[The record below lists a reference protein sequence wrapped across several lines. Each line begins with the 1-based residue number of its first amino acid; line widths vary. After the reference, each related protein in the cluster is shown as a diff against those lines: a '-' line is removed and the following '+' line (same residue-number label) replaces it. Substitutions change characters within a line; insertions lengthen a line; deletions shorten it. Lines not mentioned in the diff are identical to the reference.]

1 MSGGAP
7 QLGMGMLTPPA
18 HSVSAVILEKNCN
31 LLMTR
36 LKTLE
41 TICTGATDEIAE
53 VLRQCLHARLGYSR
67 WGNCAPC
74 KSPSNTQVEDF
85 LGRVKRLAGYLSESF
100 AEACHHVLFPHL
112 HLRPI
117 ADVSYP
123 SPSSYR

>member
-18 HSVSAVILEKNCN
+18 HNVSAKILADKCN
-31 LLMTR
+31 LLMKR
-36 LKTLE
+36 LNTLE
-41 TICTGATDEIAE
+41 TICTTDEIAE